1 MKLPR
6 RQPRCSFCSTTGHNR
21 SSCAHLKQTKAT
33 IISQYILLRSKYW
46 NLIKDLPFGL
56 GALIRFVKDE
66 SCYNDENMWV
76 TVTDQEVIQIVVGL
90 ELPTRISEKAH
101 FVLDPIG
108 RIGQNNYS
116 TNSKAFPVV
125 AGYITNHD
133 ISHKRYGYHY
143 YYDLNDFQEKHLVSA
158 GATLDET
165 ISRVKLERWLNAEDI
180 KNSYIFDIKGKG
192 REAMFDSFEM
202 STRIFG

>member
-21 SSCAHLKQTKAT
+21 SSCAFLKQTKAT

-90 ELPTRISEKAH
+90 ELPNRISEKAH

-108 RIGQNNYS
+108 SIGNNHYS
-116 TNSKAFPVV
+116 NSKAFPVV

-165 ISRVKLERWLNAEDI
+165 ISRVKLEKWLNAEDI

>member
-66 SCYNDENMWV
+66 SCYNDQNLWI

-108 RIGQNNYS
+108 RIGENNYS
-116 TNSKAFPVV
+116 NSKAFPVV

-165 ISRVKLERWLNAEDI
+165 ISRVKLEKWLNAEDI
-180 KNSYIFDIKGKG
+180 KNSYIFDIKGRG

>member
-46 NLIKDLPFGL
+46 NLIKDLPFGK
-56 GALIRFVKDE
+56 GALIRFVDGE
-66 SCYNDENMWV
+66 SCYNDQNMWI
-76 TVTDQEVIQIVVGL
+76 TVNGDEVIQIVVDL
-90 ELPTRISEKAH
+90 EFPTRINEKISI
-101 FVLDPIG
+101 VLNSIS
-108 RIGQNNYS
+108 RIGEDNYY
-116 TNSKAFPVV
+116 NSKVFPVV
-125 AGYITNHD
+125 AGYVTNHD
-133 ISHKRYGYHY
+133 VTRSHYGYQNY
-143 YYDLNDFQEKHLVSA
+143 YNLSDFQEKHLVSA

-165 ISRVKLERWLNAEDI
+165 ISRVRLEKWLNAEDI